1 MLFLEEHLLISQ
13 GDDRQCYQHPE
24 APDKCIKITYSQN
37 PVQSRKEAAYY
48 QHLISRKVSFRRLSR
63 FYGRIPTNKGKG
75 YVFELIR
82 DYDGNISK
90 TLLHLLR
97 MDSVLLP
104 RIRQDLFRL
113 KDYLIE
119 EGIIIRDL
127 KADNFVYQRL
137 DGHTGKLV
145 IIDGVGNNEF
155 LPFCNF
161 SVYLARRKILRKWNR
176 FIHKLNAKYAIH
188 DDRISPDSDM
198 PA

>member
-1 MLFLEEHLLISQ
+1 MIFLEENILISQ
-13 GDDRQCYQHPE
+13 GDDRLCYQHPE

-90 TLLHLLR
+90 TLLHYLGT
-97 MDSVLLP
+97 DSGSVP
-104 RIRQDLFRL
+104 RIRRDLPRL
-113 KDYLIE
+113 KNYLVE
-119 EGIIIRDL
+119 EGIMVRDL
-127 KADNFVYQRL
+127 KAENLVYQRL
-137 DGHTGKLV
+137 DGPTGKLI

-155 LPFCNF
+155 LPVCNW
-161 SVYLARRKILRKWNR
+161 SRYLARKKIIRKWDR
-176 FIHKLNAKYAIH
+176 FIRKLNSKHPFRSA
-188 DDRISPDSDM
+188 RISSDSNM